1 MQQQKEVGI
10 VVSQKMKKYVAEMN
24 RGDRLQTVRLVFGEC
39 VVNVV
44 SAYARQLGST
54 DEENEEVSIKLET
67 EIVRIAV
74 EERVVLNAHVGEEK

>member
-1 MQQQKEVGI
+1 M
-10 VVSQKMKKYVAEMN
+10 VSQKMKKYVAEMN
-24 RGDRLQTVRLVFGEC
+24 RGDRLLTVRLVYGEC
-39 VVNVV
+39 AVNVV